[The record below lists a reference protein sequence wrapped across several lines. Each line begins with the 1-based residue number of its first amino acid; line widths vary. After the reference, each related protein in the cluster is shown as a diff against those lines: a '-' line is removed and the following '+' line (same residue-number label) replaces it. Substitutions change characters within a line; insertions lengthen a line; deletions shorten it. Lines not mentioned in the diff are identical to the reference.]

1 MVNIRMRPTK
11 HCNISIGKAKAST
24 FTLCMK
30 VVYYYQNN
38 SILKDYC
45 IHSYI
50 NNKKVTDCIKHLAQ
64 WVRNQSAA
72 SMRVLETE
80 RAVCPQFSGS
90 AHAQIL
96 TREIG
101 RDIKK
106 TIKLSVW
113 ESHSFVC
120 HTLRKH
126 TWCSPRKIARHR
138 ERKTFRERRGWWCSR
153 NLGQRRH
160 GQKIAVDT
168 GSSSGGHH
176 HHHNTNRGHHNTTAT
191 ATPRGQQLD
200 LGKITPR
207 LHSTADP
214 SQAAHKANL
223 SLKSTS
229 GVHNYLLSSTCISQ
243 LIKSWNFRDIQR
255 YKTTS
260 KDYNLYMWRNFSV
273 SSIKNLICSHASHGE
288 NDKRK
293 FIYIFF
299 LKRES
304 AMDEKESI

>member
-1 MVNIRMRPTK
+1 
-11 HCNISIGKAKAST
+11 
-24 FTLCMK
+24 
-30 VVYYYQNN
+30 
-38 SILKDYC
+38 
-45 IHSYI
+45 
-50 NNKKVTDCIKHLAQ
+50 
-64 WVRNQSAA
+64 
-72 SMRVLETE
+72 
-80 RAVCPQFSGS
+80 
-90 AHAQIL
+90 
-96 TREIG
+96 
-101 RDIKK
+101 
-106 TIKLSVW
+106 VW

-138 ERKTFRERRGWWCSR
+138 ERKT
-153 NLGQRRH
+153 
-160 GQKIAVDT
+160 A
-168 GSSSGGHH
+168 
-176 HHHNTNRGHHNTTAT
+176 AT

-207 LHSTADP
+207 LHSNADP

-229 GVHNYLLSSTCISQ
+229 GVNNYLLSSTWISQ

-273 SSIKNLICSHASHGE
+273 SSIKNLICSHASHGK
-288 NDKRK
+288 NDKSK
-293 FIYIFF
+293 FIYIYFF
-299 LKRES
+299 KRES